1 MGRDTGAPLTGWP
14 LSHRFARMPLS
25 SLGPY
30 SRLLCSAAILVATQ
44 AALASGVDS
53 HTFATVAPTEA
64 GALSL
69 PTIVTADHSDSH
81 LVDSEVAVVPEPS
94 VSDRATALVDHA
106 LALVGVRY
114 RWGGNTP
121 QTGLDCSGLVRYVFH
136 EALGEDLP
144 RRAIEISRLGERIG
158 RNELKPGDLIFFRT
172 LRRRVSHVGIYLGD
186 GQFIHAPARGQLV
199 RVESL
204 DVPYWGTRYSGARRI
219 EP

>member
-1 MGRDTGAPLTGWP
+1 MG
-14 LSHRFARMPLS
+14 
-25 SLGPY
+25 
-30 SRLLCSAAILVATQ
+30 TQ
-44 AALASGVDS
+44 TALASGVDS
-53 HTFATVAPTEA
+53 HTFAAVAPTEA

-69 PTIVTADHSDSH
+69 PAIATAGNQTDAHPIE
-81 LVDSEVAVVPEPS
+81 SEVTVVPEPS
-94 VSDRATALVDHA
+94 VSDRAATLVDHA
-106 LALVGVRY
+106 LALIGVKY

-121 QTGLDCSGLVRYVFH
+121 KTGLDCSGLVRYVFH

-204 DVPYWGTRYSGARRI
+204 DAPYWETRYSGARRI